1 MKQTH
6 IKPSG
11 VSYYLSDEHEWLL
24 GNSTREFTPS
34 PYLTLPAPQTVA
46 DQLAELGLIEVGP
59 PSPFAAEFPQ
69 HARYEPRT
77 DDGCIRIEV
86 HQESPLGRMRLVALA
101 AVTMSLV
108 AMFGVWLA
116 AVAIVEWMF
125 AK

>member
-6 IKPSG
+6 AKPSD

-24 GNSTREFTPS
+24 GNSTREFTPA
-34 PYLTLPAPQTVA
+34 PYRSLPPAQTA
-46 DQLAELGLIEVGP
+46 AEQLAELGLIEVP
-59 PSPFAAEFPQ
+59 PPFAAEFPQ

-86 HQESPLGRMRLVALA
+86 HPEAPRGRMRLVALA
-101 AVTMSLV
+101 AVAMSLV